1 MNETKLKKLWDKIDA
16 KIKSKDLKPLQGIK
30 TWEDF
35 KSVMAKQSNR
45 KKFWDAVHVDYAS
58 KGVFLGEWEDF
69 EEVYGGDDNPLK
81 KYEGVYEQSTVK
93 LDVKVKAE
101 AEKLIATI
109 AGNDFT
115 FSNNGVNT
123 FINDAKNVEILFT
136 QDGSGN
142 VTGGKLTTTSLA
154 IKTFLKGNDS
164 LSFVKKSD
172 VVPTTP
178 SKPDEPE
185 SDDTSVWS
193 CIEKFNKENNAYPLF
208 DRDDFRF
215 EKTNKTFNDQRT
227 IFMYYKDGR
236 AVWAYYSDFKPIW
249 TGTWKCSGDNGY
261 FITWSNGKISS
272 FGDKSFVGTQQQSG
286 GAETDITE
294 NICPNGY
301 KEGCVSEEDILNKK
315 KALKVCSKCD
325 LVKKVQENPEIK
337 TRIFRLQKE
346 AGLPEKTDNVF
357 GPIMLAAIK
366 EYQSSHGIN
375 PTGAVGEKTLSK
387 INSYVNPKV
396 EEPKVNNN
404 EPVINKTD
412 VKNEPKIKQSE
423 VKPTNKSQ
431 VKPIYRKSSTQV
443 LSPDEEM

>member
-1 MNETKLKKLWDKIDA
+1 MKINFRKYLLEQTEWQELTASEKETVKGFADAKVAKYFKELNPPYKVKRNGTWKDSNGVERVKWQKKLMTTPPA
-16 KIKSKDLKPLQGIK
+16 PTSDLI
-30 TWEDF
+30 
-35 KSVMAKQSNR
+35 
-45 KKFWDAVHVDYAS
+45 
-58 KGVFLGEWEDF
+58 
-69 EEVYGGDDNPLK
+69 
-81 KYEGVYEQSTVK
+81 KYEGKYNPNFTIK
-93 LDVKVKAE
+93 LKDG
-101 AEKLIATI
+101 KLYGSGKIGDKEFGDIELKPVSGNKFKATI
-109 AGNDFT
+109 SGIDVEINFNESDGLITGGTATATILG
-115 FSNNGVNT
+115 FSN
-123 FINDAKNVEILFT
+123 
-136 QDGSGN
+136 
-142 VTGGKLTTTSLA
+142 TTTFTKVS
-154 IKTFLKGNDS
+154 S
-164 LSFVKKSD
+164 
-172 VVPTTP
+172 TP
-178 SKPDEPE
+178 PKPDEPDEPE

-272 FGDKSFVGTQQQSG
+272 FGDKSFDGTQQQSG

-301 KEGCVSEEDILNKK
+301 KEGCVSEEDILNNK

-387 INSYVNPKV
+387 INSYVNSKV

-412 VKNEPKIKQSE
+412 VKNEPKINKPE

>member
-1 MNETKLKKLWDKIDA
+1 MNEIKLKKLWDKIDA

-45 KKFWDAVHVDYAS
+45 KKFWDAVHADYAS
-58 KGVFLGEWEDF
+58 KGIFLGEWEDF

-172 VVPTTP
+172 VVPTP
-178 SKPDEPE
+178 PKPDEPE

-227 IFMYYKDGR
+227 IFMYYKDGK

-286 GAETDITE
+286 GGETDITE

-412 VKNEPKIKQSE
+412 VKNELVINKTDDKS
-423 VKPTNKSQ
+423 TNKPQ
-431 VKPIYRKSSTQV
+431 VKPIYRRSSRQV
-443 LSPDEEM
+443 LSPDEEL